1 MRSPKDDFGIA
12 WDWSASQ
19 FNEQRFCV
27 DNAWFALFLWTIVVE
42 LPQEW
47 DFHPLDG
54 KGRKERVHLVRLGS
68 DSPEYQYVQGN
79 FMESLSDREV
89 SISSIQRVQNP
100 SMYRSYV
107 TKKQSMDEKN
117 GIHKNERRLF
127 HGTGF
132 HNVKNINAHGF
143 NRSFCGRNGTYT

>member
-1 MRSPKDDFGIA
+1 M
-12 WDWSASQ
+12 
-19 FNEQRFCV
+19 
-27 DNAWFALFLWTIVVE
+27 E
-42 LPQEW
+42 LPQQW

-54 KGRKERVHLVRLGS
+54 KGRKERVHLVRLDI
-68 DSPEYQYVQGN
+68 DSPEYQDVQDR

-89 SISSIQRVQNP
+89 SILSIQRVQNP
-100 SMYRSYV
+100 SMYRSYE

-132 HNVKNINAHGF
+132 HNVKDINAHGF
-143 NRSFCGRNGTYT
+143 NRSFCGRNGM

>member
-1 MRSPKDDFGIA
+1 
-12 WDWSASQ
+12 
-19 FNEQRFCV
+19 
-27 DNAWFALFLWTIVVE
+27 
-42 LPQEW
+42 
-47 DFHPLDG
+47 
-54 KGRKERVHLVRLGS
+54 
-68 DSPEYQYVQGN
+68 
-79 FMESLSDREV
+79 MESLSDREV